1 MIKQTYNILDGA
13 YTVNILSFEYKTIF
27 WRKKYIKKFF
37 YVYRGSG
44 VLREGPVLE
53 AASELEFELF
63 LRGLV
68 EGYNGGAW

>member
-1 MIKQTYNILDGA
+1 MAEQKYNILDGA
-13 YTVNILSFEYKTIF
+13 YTVKTISLEYKTTF

-68 EGYNGGAW
+68 EGYNGGAG